1 MDERILGAGTG
12 LRFVLLMVLFLT
24 SSATVTVKIVESV
37 ADPRN
42 IRVGCALAG
51 GANPDSDYLGIA
63 LTTLRA
69 GEAYRNCLD
78 RFVPSAAGWIPV
90 VVLGSLLVAAG
101 GLYWV
106 LPRWKG
112 RRGRVVPVERVAA
125 RGAEH
130 SDGHAELCAV
140 LDELVEVAGLS
151 GRPPRFV
158 IAPAEVTASA
168 VVFGRLRRY
177 TVCLHGGLVA
187 QRRHDPAG
195 FRAVVL
201 HELAH
206 LRNRD
211 VDLTYATVAL
221 WRVFLVAVLPAYLV
235 WIAKDLTSSAASAV
249 LGPAERLGM
258 AHELVLS
265 AAMIAFVHLARA
277 DVLRTRE
284 TYADLDALAWGADAG
299 AWRDPGPSRVSRF
312 FHGAGATASP
322 SARVFR
328 LLGSFAALWRTH
340 PPWDRRVAALS
351 DPRELFAPHAGTL
364 FLAGATSTIVGDQ
377 LADLLPGVRQGWA
390 LGPLTALL
398 AGLIAAIPGV
408 ALWRGVARAVLTGG
422 RVPSGLRAGWW
433 LGVGLVVGE
442 LLMSTTSGSTRWLP
456 RHPEAF
462 ALLLVMSVGI
472 LCWTAQYAEL
482 SVRGWRGRTLRPAML
497 LGLTATWAVFALWY
511 AWWQSDGHVLTMGWA
526 YSGTGIREALERDL
540 PGTVPGHEGA
550 LSAIAMALPV
560 LLPIGAD
567 PMMLWAA
574 ALLWL
579 LPLLGWVRRRN
590 AEGAA
595 PRWMRSALRGAS
607 SPAHEPPVVFLPPLR
622 RVLCAAGAGTLVCW
636 AGFVAVMASMHT
648 WQPPADR
655 RYGTYLLLFLAF
667 VLIVLVGGAAAT
679 ALVTAAFTARWP
691 LLLAVVAAGTTAL
704 SGLAGLFLLGSFDG
718 CLGPLNTLSS
728 RCSWHPGG
736 IWALTGILLPLV
748 LGLGIFVSA
757 AAALLGMGA
766 RRVVRWALPAD
777 RRTHR
782 SSRSVGKASE
792 RRSRRP
798 GPQREKVVARRLWV
812 GVTCVAVL
820 ALNATVS
827 PPRGGAERTGRVSL
841 TQERLVPRDAIP
853 AASPQVLGMQTDAWL
868 RLGGRNLTGR
878 FGAAIL
884 GIVTALQDE
893 SALTDRGFATRRIR
907 PHCVA
912 VEQVATEAG
921 HYFPLPDPAAQQR
934 WAQLQRRG
942 KQAGADCRRAIVE
955 GRLPV
960 FTRAM
965 RDFLGIVRAATEL
978 FHTIVVQAAP
988 GRTTQSAPGRTPAVG
1003 GPAQPSSGAP
1013 NRTAGAAGAPW
1024 YAEPVPVRPVGLP
1037 GRRQTMPVPLSPSA
1051 FSPVS
1056 FAQGDGSAPVGVVV
1070 GRGARRSG
1078 RAS

>member
-1 MDERILGAGTG
+1 
-12 LRFVLLMVLFLT
+12 MVLFLT
-24 SSATVTVKIVESV
+24 SSVTVTVKIVESL

-42 IRVGCALAG
+42 IRVGCALAA
-51 GANPDSDYLGIA
+51 GADPDSDYLGIA
-63 LTTLRA
+63 LTTVRA
-69 GEAYRNCLD
+69 GEAYQNCLD

-90 VVLGSLLVAAG
+90 VVLCALLVAAG
-101 GLYWV
+101 GLYWM

-112 RRGRVVPVERVAA
+112 RSARVVPVEAERVAE
-125 RGAEH
+125 RV
-130 SDGHAELCAV
+130 DGQAGGRDGEQADGPGELRAV

-158 IAPAEVTASA
+158 IAPAEVTAGA

-187 QRRHDPAG
+187 RRRQDPAG

-211 VDLTYATVAL
+211 VDVTYATVAL

-235 WIAKDLTSSAASAV
+235 WIALDLRSSAASAV

-284 TYADLDALAWGADAG
+284 TYADLDALTWGADAG
-299 AWRDPGPSRVSRF
+299 AWRGPESPRAARFSRAAGSSR
-312 FHGAGATASP
+312 SP
-322 SARVFR
+322 SARLLR
-328 LLGSFAALWRTH
+328 LMGSFVALWRTH
-340 PPWDRRVAALS
+340 PPWDRRVASLS

-364 FLAGATSTIVGDQ
+364 FVAGATSTIVGDQ
-377 LADLLPGVRQGWA
+377 MADLLPGVRQGWA

-456 RHPEAF
+456 RHPEALT
-462 ALLLVMSVGI
+462 LLVVMSVGI

-482 SVRGWRGRTLRPAML
+482 SVRAWRGRTLRPAML
-497 LGLTATWAVFALWY
+497 LGLAATWAVFALWY

-540 PGTVPGHEGA
+540 PGAVPGHEGA

-560 LLPIGAD
+560 LLPIGTD

-579 LPLLGWVRRRN
+579 LPLLGWVRRRGTEE
-590 AEGAA
+590 AV
-595 PRWMRSALRGAS
+595 PRWVRSALRGAAG
-607 SPAHEPPVVFLPPLR
+607 PAQEPDRAPGPGRGPSVMLPPLR
-622 RVLCAAGAGTLVCW
+622 RVLWSAGIGTLVCW
-636 AGFVAVMASMHT
+636 AGLVAVMASMHT
-648 WQPPADR
+648 WQPPADH
-655 RYGTYLLLFLAF
+655 RYGTYLLVFLAS
-667 VLIVLVGGAAAT
+667 VLIVLVCGTAAT
-679 ALVTAAFTARWP
+679 AAVTAAFAARSP
-691 LLLAVVAAGTTAL
+691 LLLGLVAAGTTAL
-704 SGLAGLFLLGSFDG
+704 LGLAGLFVLGSFDG
-718 CLGPLNTLSS
+718 CLGPLNTLDSTC
-728 RCSWHPGG
+728 RWRPGG
-736 IWALTGILLPLV
+736 IGSAIEILLPLV

-757 AAALLGMGA
+757 VTALVGMGMGRA
-766 RRVVRWALPAD
+766 GRWALRRKRPTPRSD
-777 RRTHR
+777 RR
-782 SSRSVGKASE
+782 VGKKSKSRPAGPRRE
-792 RRSRRP
+792 R
-798 GPQREKVVARRLWV
+798 VVARRVWV
-812 GVTCVAVL
+812 GVTCAAVL

-827 PPRGGAERTGRVSL
+827 LPAGDTGRPARSSL
-841 TQERLVPRDAIP
+841 TQEQLIPRDAIP
-853 AASPQVLGMQTDAWL
+853 AASPQVLGAQTDAWL

-878 FGAAIL
+878 FGSAVL
-884 GIVTALQDE
+884 GIVTALQDR
-893 SALTDRGFATRRIR
+893 SALTDRGFAARRIR

-912 VEQVATEAG
+912 VERVATEAG
-921 HYFPLPDPAAQQR
+921 RYFPLPDPAAQQR
-934 WAQLQRRG
+934 WARLQRRG
-942 KQAGADCRRAIVE
+942 KQAGADCRRAITE
-955 GRLPV
+955 GKFPV
-960 FTRAM
+960 FTKAM
-965 RDFLGIVRAATEL
+965 RDFVDLGGATTEL
-978 FHTIVVQAAP
+978 LHLIAAQAAP
-988 GRTTQSAPGRTPAVG
+988 GVHQ
-1003 GPAQPSSGAP
+1003 
-1013 NRTAGAAGAPW
+1013 
-1024 YAEPVPVRPVGLP
+1024 
-1037 GRRQTMPVPLSPSA
+1037 
-1051 FSPVS
+1051 
-1056 FAQGDGSAPVGVVV
+1056 
-1070 GRGARRSG
+1070 G